1 MGAAANAMG
10 DYLDATLGNAPR
22 LAFTD
27 ELTIYGAAQ
36 AHRRLQDALATGQP
50 LTLDLGQ
57 VSELDSAGVQLLLA
71 LARECDALEQ
81 PLIITALSD
90 SARAVLDM
98 LGVTRF
104 SAPLT
109 AA

>member
-1 MGAAANAMG
+1 MRQ
-10 DYLDATLGNAPR
+10 L
-22 LAFTD
+22 
-27 ELTIYGAAQ
+27 
-36 AHRRLQDALATGQP
+36 RRLQDALATGQP

-81 PLIITALSD
+81 PLIITALND
-90 SARAVLDM
+90 TARAVLDM

-104 SAPLT
+104 SAALT

>member
-1 MGAAANAMG
+1 MGAATTAMD

-27 ELTIYGAAQ
+27 ELTIYGVAQ
-36 AHRRLQDALATGQP
+36 AHRRLQEALASGQP

-71 LARECDALEQ
+71 LARECDALDQ
-81 PLIITALSD
+81 PLRISDLSTT
-90 SARAVLDM
+90 ARAVLDM

-104 SAPLT
+104 DAPPAT
-109 AA
+109 A

>member
-1 MGAAANAMG
+1 MDTPAIAPG
-10 DYLDATLGNAPR
+10 DHLDATPGHAPR
-22 LAFTD
+22 FAFTD

-36 AHRRLQDALATGQP
+36 AHRRLQDALASGQP
-50 LTLDLGQ
+50 LTLDLGE

-81 PLIITALSD
+81 PLLITALSD
-90 SARAVLDM
+90 TARAVLDT

-104 SAPLT
+104 SAQPAT
-109 AA
+109 A